1 MASSVLERSAADAG
15 APPQV
20 REMLA
25 DLHRLPAQRP
35 AVMRVVQLA
44 DDPDCSVRALA
55 DAAAM
60 DPAFTA
66 RLLEL
71 ANSAYYGRVRRVTA
85 IGPAV
90 ALLGAETVRGL
101 AVTMAL
107 GLSGESGPLPP
118 GFAERSSTTA
128 AACQLLA
135 PSVGADAG
143 DAFCAGLLRE
153 LGQAL
158 LYRADPAAY
167 SAMLAEHDAAT
178 LPAAERAWCGL
189 TSGEVTA
196 TVLRSA
202 GVPELLCE
210 TLAQHQRDDESGE
223 LPTAPLPRAL
233 RAGVL
238 VAEAVLRGGVD
249 DATVE
254 ALNALTGAG
263 HDATSA
269 GALAL
274 RTAAQAAA
282 LSLALQ

>member
-1 MASSVLERSAADAG
+1 VSSSVLERTAGDAG
-15 APPQV
+15 GPPQV

-35 AVMRVVQLA
+35 AVLRVVQLA
-44 DDPDCSVRALA
+44 DAPNCSLKALA
-55 DAAAM
+55 GAAAL
-60 DPAFTA
+60 DPAFAA

-71 ANSAYYGRVRRVTA
+71 ANSAYYGRSRRVTA

-90 ALLGAETVRGL
+90 CVLGAEMVRGL

-118 GFAERSSTTA
+118 GFAERASTTA

-135 PSVGADAG
+135 PSVGADPG

-158 LYRADPAAY
+158 LYRADPVTY
-167 SAMLAEHDAAT
+167 SAMLDQHDAQA
-178 LPAAERAWCGL
+178 LPGAERAWCGL
-189 TSGEVTA
+189 TSGEVGA

-202 GVPELLCE
+202 GVPEVLCDA
-210 TLAQHQRDDESGE
+210 LAQHQRDDESGE
-223 LPTAPLPRAL
+223 VPTAPLPRAL

-238 VAEAVLRGGVD
+238 VAEAVLRGGAD
-249 DATVE
+249 DETVE
-254 ALNALTGAG
+254 ALNALTGGG
-263 HDATSA
+263 HDATTV

-282 LSLALQ
+282 LALALQ